1 MCAICTLAQRHQ
13 RGRAGLASLSTTEQ
27 LTQTILFNSRPSA
40 AADEKP
46 EKQPSAPHPD
56 SGRCEIDE

>member
-1 MCAICTLAQRHQ
+1 MCALCTLAQRHQ

-27 LTQTILFNSRPSA
+27 LTQTILFNSRSSSS
-40 AADEKP
+40 DEKP
-46 EKQPSAPHPD
+46 AKQPSAPHPD